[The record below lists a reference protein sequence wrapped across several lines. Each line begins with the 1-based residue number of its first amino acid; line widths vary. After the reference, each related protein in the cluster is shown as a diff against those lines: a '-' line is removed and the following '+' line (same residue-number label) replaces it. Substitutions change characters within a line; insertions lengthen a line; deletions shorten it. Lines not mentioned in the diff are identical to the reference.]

1 MLKSLLP
8 KTLHDIIVGMNI
20 TKLFSQNKKVVIIIA
35 IVIAIIGII
44 LCTLHYTKKSSITN
58 NEKYYFT
65 DSRYQNVRSKFL
77 IRESKNE
84 KTSLEYPVTDKE
96 EINQTIAKAIDK
108 EDEEFRQILGL
119 GTEIDEPMTEIAS
132 YQITHNDENYLS
144 IQVVVNQDTHG
155 NNGQKNCVF
164 FEKILLI

>member
-1 MLKSLLP
+1 MS
-8 KTLHDIIVGMNI
+8 I
-20 TKLFSQNKKVVIIIA
+20 TKLFSQNKRVVIIIA

-84 KTSLEYPVTDKE
+84 KTSLEYPITDKE

-119 GTEIDEPMTEIAS
+119 GTEINEPMTEIAS
-132 YQITHNDENYLS
+132 YQM
-144 IQVVVNQDTHG
+144 
-155 NNGQKNCVF
+155 C
-164 FEKILLI
+164 